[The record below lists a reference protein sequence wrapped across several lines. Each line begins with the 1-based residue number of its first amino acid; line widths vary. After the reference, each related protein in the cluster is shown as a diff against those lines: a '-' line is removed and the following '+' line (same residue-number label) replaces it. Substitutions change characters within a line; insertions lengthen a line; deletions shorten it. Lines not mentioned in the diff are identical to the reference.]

1 MNFRPGRFPA
11 QLPPDRSVPGLESK
25 MKNKISYLLTLVLI
39 VPIIGFKSP
48 MHFEPVAVIELFT
61 SQGCSSCPA
70 ADKLLSQTIND
81 SKKDG
86 RKIIALSFHVDYWNH
101 LGWSDPFSDKIY
113 SQRQRAY
120 ASTLNLRSVYTP
132 QMIVNGM
139 YEFVGSSAGDLG
151 SSLDKAL
158 RTEPTTS
165 FKMISATTEG
175 NLLRVKYELEGNYSG
190 CNINLAL
197 VSKKE
202 ITSVRHGENDGRK
215 LTNENVVR
223 SFMTREAQ
231 SSGELMLENST
242 SSTNEKL
249 AVIAYIQQS
258 DLKIVGAAMAE
269 LR

>member
-1 MNFRPGRFPA
+1 MKKIITVVFTLFLFLATVSFNRSFR
-11 QLPPDRSVPGLESK
+11 
-25 MKNKISYLLTLVLI
+25 
-39 VPIIGFKSP
+39 
-48 MHFEPVAVIELFT
+48 FEPVAVIELFT

-101 LGWSDPFSDKIY
+101 LGWSDPFSEKIY

-120 ASTLNLRSVYTP
+120 ASSLNLRSVYTP

-139 YEFVGSSAGDLG
+139 YEFVGSNAGDLNA
-151 SSLDKAL
+151 SLDKAL
-158 RTEPTTS
+158 RTEPTAS
-165 FKMISATTEG
+165 FETVSATADG
-175 NLLRVKYELEGNYSG
+175 NLLHVKYALEGNYSG
-190 CNINLAL
+190 CNINIAL
-197 VSKKE
+197 VSRKE
-202 ITSVRHGENDGRK
+202 ITSVKHGENGGRI

-231 SSGELMLENST
+231 LSGELILENPT
-242 SSTNEKL
+242 SSTNENL
-249 AVIAYIQQS
+249 AVVVYIQQS